1 MNISSTLKNGFVV
14 LLGAFAISAASPLM
28 AQLETSMDSVEVYTD
43 LGNGQYN
50 WQQGSLTI
58 GSGFIPL
65 TSQDIDY
72 GRPFATQ
79 AEVASVSGLV
89 VIPESLWVSLNST
102 VGASYFANFVV
113 SSSSYPLNGVPYLI
127 INFSGGSVAPVSNL
141 GGGGGGGG
149 TKSGSSGCRVSN
161 IATRGTVGTGGNILI
176 AGFVIGGTGTE
187 IVLVRADGPSL
198 AAFGVAGT
206 LAKPQLQIVDSTGK
220 VIATIAGWGIPP
232 TIGPSTAG
240 ATATIAT
247 AADMSSVGAFAF
259 SSGSADAA
267 LKLTLPP
274 GSYTAEVA
282 GADGGTGVALV
293 EVYEIQ

>member
-1 MNISSTLKNGFVV
+1 MNTSLKNK
-14 LLGAFAISAASPLM
+14 LIIIIGAIAFLAPSPLK
-28 AQLETSMDSVEVYTD
+28 AQIETSMDSVEVYTD

-50 WQQGSLTI
+50 WQQGSLTL
-58 GSGFIPL
+58 GYGFIPL

-79 AEVASVSGLV
+79 DEVAAVSGLV

-102 VGASYFANFVV
+102 VGSGYFANFVV

-127 INFSGGSVAPVSNL
+127 INFAGGSVAPVVNP
-141 GGGGGGGG
+141 GGGAGGGGG
-149 TKSGSSGCRVSN
+149 TKTNSSGCRITN
-161 IATRGTVGTGGNILI
+161 ISTRGVVGTGGNILI
-176 AGFVIGGTGTE
+176 AGFVIGGAGTE
-187 IVLVRADGPSL
+187 TVLVRADGPAL

-206 LAKPQLQIVDSTGK
+206 LAKPQLQIVDSAGK
-220 VIATIAGWGIPP
+220 TIATIAGWGKPP
-232 TIGPSTAG
+232 AIGPSAAG
-240 ATATIAT
+240 VTATVAT
-247 AADMSSVGAFAF
+247 AADMNSVGAFAF
-259 SSGSADAA
+259 LSGSADAA

-293 EVYEIQ
+293 EVYEMQ